1 MKFGSKLRAYAI
13 PEWRAAYIRY
23 GALKA
28 LIKRYQRELAA
39 AEYRHN
45 LASQTEIQRSLQTPK
60 GKAQEERR
68 KEEEEGGYNDKN
80 KRSIRTGGGD
90 TGEKKKTDSPSSSF
104 TPLLSESRLSSS
116 SSHLENADHL

>member
-1 MKFGSKLRAYAI
+1 MKFGSKLHAYAI

-45 LASQTEIQRSLQTPK
+45 AASQKEIQRSLQTAK
-60 GKAQEERR
+60 VRTQEDTR
-68 KEEEEGGYNDKN
+68 K
-80 KRSIRTGGGD
+80 
-90 TGEKKKTDSPSSSF
+90 
-104 TPLLSESRLSSS
+104 
-116 SSHLENADHL
+116 